1 MAYYHTNSQGNEATI
16 IYVNYVDGGGDN
28 HMGQNEGVSS
38 TTDHGTG
45 DFTVNFST
53 TFSATNYAFFQGC
66 SSENTNGNRGA
77 NGCNIKDNSLKA
89 TNSCRVVSYYGSTG
103 SGSNGSV
110 TSCKTTT
117 MAFIG
122 DLG

>member
-1 MAYYHTNSQGNEATI
+1 MSFNHTNNAGAEARYV
-16 IYVNYVDGGGDN
+16 YVNYIDGGGDN
-28 HMGQNEGVSS
+28 HMGQADGVSS
-38 TTDHGTG
+38 VSDHGTG
-45 DFTVNFST
+45 DFTVNFSSS
-53 TFSATNYAFFQGC
+53 FSATNYAFFQGC

-77 NGCNIKDNSLKA
+77 NGCNVKSSSDKA

-103 SGSNGSV
+103 SGSNGAF

-122 DLG
+122 HQA

>member
-1 MAYYHTNSQGNEATI
+1 MSFNHTNSAGSEARY

-28 HMGQNEGVSS
+28 HMGQNSGVSS

-45 DFTVNFST
+45 DFTVNFSNS
-53 TFSATNYAFFQGC
+53 FSNTSYAFFQGC

-77 NGCNIKDNSLKA
+77 NGCNVKETSSKA
-89 TNSCRVVSYYGSTG
+89 TNSCRVVSYYGST
-103 SGSNGSV
+103 SGSDGNF

-122 DLG
+122 NQS

>member
-1 MAYYHTNSQGNEATI
+1 MAYFHDNSAGSSATI

-28 HMGQNEGVSS
+28 HMGQNHGVSS

-53 TFSATNYAFFQGC
+53 SFSDTNYAFFQGC

-77 NGCNIKDNSLKA
+77 NGNNVKETASKA

-103 SGSNGSV
+103 SGNGSYN
-110 TSCKTTT
+110 SCKTTT
-117 MAFIG
+117 MGFIG
-122 DLG
+122 HQS

>member
-1 MAYYHTNSQGNEATI
+1 MAYFHDNSAGSSATI

-28 HMGQNEGVSS
+28 FQGQHDGVSS

-53 TFSATNYAFFQGC
+53 TFSDTHYAFFDGC
-66 SSENTNGNRGA
+66 SSENTNGNRGH
-77 NGCNIKDNSLKA
+77 NGCNVKDNSLKA
-89 TNSCRVVSYYGSTG
+89 TNSCRVISYYGSTG
-103 SGSNGSV
+103 SGDGSV

-122 DLG
+122 HQA

>member
-1 MAYYHTNSQGNEATI
+1 
-16 IYVNYVDGGGDN
+16 
-28 HMGQNEGVSS
+28 MGQNDGVSS
-38 TTDHGTG
+38 VSDHGTG
-45 DFTVNFST
+45 DFTVNFASS
-53 TFSATNYAFFQGC
+53 FSATNYAFFQGC

-77 NGCNIKDNSLKA
+77 NGCNIKDPAQKA

-103 SGSNGSV
+103 SGNGSF

>member
-1 MAYYHTNSQGNEATI
+1 MAYFHNNSAGSSARYV
-16 IYVNYVDGGGDN
+16 YVNYVDGGGDN
-28 HMGQNEGVSS
+28 HIGQSAGVSCVS
-38 TTDHGTG
+38 DHGTG

-53 TFSATNYAFFQGC
+53 SFSSTSYAFFQGC

-77 NGCNIKDNSLKA
+77 NGCNVKETSSKN

-103 SGSNGSV
+103 SGNGNV

-117 MAFIG
+117 MGFIG
-122 DLG
+122 HQS

>member
-1 MAYYHTNSQGNEATI
+1 MAYFHNNSAGSSATI

-28 HMGQNEGVSS
+28 FQGQHNGVSS

-53 TFSATNYAFFQGC
+53 TFSDTHYAFLDGC
-66 SSENTNGNRGA
+66 SSENTNGNRGH
-77 NGCNIKDNSLKA
+77 NGCNVKDNSLKA
-89 TNSCRVVSYYGSTG
+89 TNSCRIVSYYGST
-103 SGSNGSV
+103 SGSDGST

-122 DLG
+122 HQA

>member
-1 MAYYHTNSQGNEATI
+1 MAFYHNNSSGSSARY

-38 TTDHGTG
+38 VSDHGTG

-53 TFSATNYAFFQGC
+53 SFSDTNYAFFQGC

-77 NGCNIKDNSLKA
+77 NGCNVKDPAQKA

-103 SGSNGSV
+103 SGNGNV

-117 MAFIG
+117 MAF
-122 DLG
+122 LGHQS

>member
-38 TTDHGTG
+38 VSDHGTG
-45 DFTVNFST
+45 DFTVNFASS
-53 TFSATNYAFFQGC
+53 FSATNYAFFQGC

-77 NGCNIKDNSLKA
+77 NGCNIKETAQKA

-103 SGSNGSV
+103 SGNGNF

>member
-1 MAYYHTNSQGNEATI
+1 MAYFHNNSSGSSARY
-16 IYVNYVDGGGDN
+16 IYVNYIDGGGDN
-28 HMGQNEGVSS
+28 HMGENDGVSS

-45 DFTVNFST
+45 DFTVNFSNS
-53 TFSATNYAFFQGC
+53 FSNTNYAFFQGC

-77 NGCNIKDNSLKA
+77 NGCNVKEASSKA
-89 TNSCRVVSYYGSTG
+89 TNSCRVASYYGSTAG
-103 SGSNGSV
+103 SDGNF

-122 DLG
+122 NQS

>member
-1 MAYYHTNSQGNEATI
+1 MAYFHDNSAGSSATI

-28 HMGQNEGVSS
+28 FQGQHNGVSS

-53 TFSATNYAFFQGC
+53 TFSDTHYAFFQGC

-89 TNSCRVVSYYGSTG
+89 TNSCRVVSYYGST
-103 SGSNGSV
+103 SGSDGST

-122 DLG
+122 HQA

>member
-1 MAYYHTNSQGNEATI
+1 MPYYHNNSAGNKARI

-28 HMGQNEGVSS
+28 FQGQHNGVSS

-53 TFSATNYAFFQGC
+53 TFSDTHYAFFQGC

-77 NGCNIKDNSLKA
+77 NGCNVKDNSLKA
-89 TNSCRVVSYYGSTG
+89 TNSCRIVSYYGST
-103 SGSNGSV
+103 SGSDGST

-122 DLG
+122 HQA

>member
-1 MAYYHTNSQGNEATI
+1 MAFNHSNSAGNEARYV
-16 IYVNYVDGGGDN
+16 YVNYIDGGGDN

-38 TTDHGTG
+38 VSDHGTG
-45 DFTVNFST
+45 DFTVNFSNS
-53 TFSATNYAFFQGC
+53 FSATNYAFFQGC

-77 NGCNIKDNSLKA
+77 NGNNIKNTSEKA

-103 SGSNGSV
+103 SGNGNV

-122 DLG
+122 HLS

>member
-1 MAYYHTNSQGNEATI
+1 MSFVHTNNTGAEARY

-28 HMGQNEGVSS
+28 HMGQADGVSS
-38 TTDHGTG
+38 VTDHGTG
-45 DFTVNFST
+45 DFTVNFSNN
-53 TFSATNYAFFQGC
+53 FSATNYAFFQGC

-77 NGCNIKDNSLKA
+77 NGCNIESGSNKVVG
-89 TNSCRVVSYYGSTG
+89 SCRVKSYYGST
-103 SGSNGSV
+103 SSTDGSV

-122 DLG
+122 NLS

>member
-1 MAYYHTNSQGNEATI
+1 MAYYHNNSSGSSARY
-16 IYVNYVDGGGDN
+16 IYVNYIDGGGDN
-28 HMGQNEGVSS
+28 HMGENDGVSS

-53 TFSATNYAFFQGC
+53 TFSNTNYAFFQGC

-77 NGCNIKDNSLKA
+77 NGNNVKDPSLKA

-103 SGSNGSV
+103 SGNGNV
-110 TSCKTTT
+110 NSCKTTT
-117 MAFIG
+117 MGFIG
-122 DLG
+122 HQA

>member
-1 MAYYHTNSQGNEATI
+1 MPYYHNNSAGNKARI

-38 TTDHGTG
+38 VSDHGTG
-45 DFTVNFST
+45 DFTVNFSNS
-53 TFSATNYAFFQGC
+53 FSATNYAFFQGC

-77 NGCNIKDNSLKA
+77 NGNNIKNTSEKA

-103 SGSNGSV
+103 SGNGNV

-122 DLG
+122 HLS

>member
-28 HMGQNEGVSS
+28 HMGQNDGVSS
-38 TTDHGTG
+38 VSDHGTG
-45 DFTVNFST
+45 DFTVNFASS
-53 TFSATNYAFFQGC
+53 FSATNYAFFQGC

-77 NGCNIKDNSLKA
+77 NGCNIKETAQKA

-103 SGSNGSV
+103 SGNGNF

>member
-1 MAYYHTNSQGNEATI
+1 MAYYHTNNTGNEATI

-28 HMGQNEGVSS
+28 HMGQHEGVSS
-38 TTDHGTG
+38 VSDHGTG

-89 TNSCRVVSYYGSTG
+89 TNSCRVASYYGSTN
-103 SGSNGSV
+103 SSNGNF

>member
-1 MAYYHTNSQGNEATI
+1 MAYYHTNSAGNEATI

-38 TTDHGTG
+38 VSDHGTG
-45 DFTVNFST
+45 DFTVNFASS
-53 TFSATNYAFFQGC
+53 FSATNYAFFQGC

-77 NGCNIKDNSLKA
+77 NGCNIKDPAQKA

-103 SGSNGSV
+103 SGNGSF

>member
-1 MAYYHTNSQGNEATI
+1 MPYYHNNSAGNKARI

-38 TTDHGTG
+38 VSDHGTG
-45 DFTVNFST
+45 DFTVNFSSS
-53 TFSATNYAFFQGC
+53 FSHTNYAFFQGC

-77 NGCNIKDNSLKA
+77 NGCNVKDPSLKA
-89 TNSCRVVSYYGSTG
+89 TNSCRVVSYYGSTN
-103 SGSNGSV
+103 SSNGYL

-122 DLG
+122 HIS

>member
-1 MAYYHTNSQGNEATI
+1 MAYF
-16 IYVNYVDGGGDN
+16 GDN
-28 HMGQNEGVSS
+28 AVFAWADIDGTGTAHLDNDYNVSS
-38 TTDHGTG
+38 VTDHGTG

-77 NGCNIKDNSLKA
+77 NGCNVKDPSLKA
-89 TNSCRVVSYYGSTG
+89 TNSCRVVSYYGSTN
-103 SGSNGSV
+103 SSNGSF